1 MLKART
7 DMRKQTRANRPRED
21 ALGSVD
27 SRAASSDGLGFP
39 TKPLSKAAK
48 RKKKRR
54 ALWTNMAAARESE
67 AQEDSLSR
75 WLRLDREAGGM
86 DDWDEVIDVLGPE
99 AMARDKD
106 LR

>member
-7 DMRKQTRANRPRED
+7 DTTKQTRANRPRED
-21 ALGSVD
+21 ALGSVGI
-27 SRAASSDGLGFP
+27 RFSSSGGLGFT

-48 RKKKRR
+48 RNKRK
-54 ALWTNMAAARESE
+54 ALRTNMAAARESE
-67 AQEDSLSR
+67 AQENSLSR

-86 DDWDEVIDVLGPE
+86 DDRDEVIDVAGPE
-99 AMARDKD
+99 AMARDPD